1 MCKSLKLLSSYN
13 SILLIAAKTF
23 TNPLQKKEK
32 HFMTSG
38 HISLRRDV
46 FKCAHPIVSCRRV
59 EKPSNN
65 ESLTARN
72 TQGQPDNSEM

>member
-1 MCKSLKLLSSYN
+1 MCKSKLLSSYD
-13 SILLIAAKTF
+13 SILLIVAPTF

-46 FKCAHPIVSCRRV
+46 FKCAQCLVG
-59 EKPSNN
+59 EW
-65 ESLTARN
+65 ESLATMN
-72 TQGQPDNSEM
+72 H

>member
-13 SILLIAAKTF
+13 SILLIAAQTF
-23 TNPLQKKEK
+23 TNLLQKKK

-46 FKCAHPIVSCRRV
+46 FKCAQCLEES
-59 EKPSNN
+59 EK
-65 ESLTARN
+65 A
-72 TQGQPDNSEM
+72 